1 MNDALFVVLSTR
13 SLLFDEAARLR
24 RARQESAMNCRQDSE
39 QQGSAAKEILILIG
53 ITAACILGPYLLS
66 KVFGLF

>member
-1 MNDALFVVLSTR
+1 
-13 SLLFDEAARLR
+13 
-24 RARQESAMNCRQDSE
+24 MNCRQDSE